1 MTPIVEGA
9 VLGSDLDGQFY
20 SLLNVKSLDPVPPNL
35 ATADDARLTD
45 VREPIPGSVTNV
57 SVAADAAIDQS
68 KLNLNGQIP
77 TAWLGSVTGTAAD
90 GSLAEYASN
99 KNQPGGYAGLDATG
113 KIPSANLPDAVGLA
127 TVTSIGISLPPELRL
142 ATGDTN
148 PITTSGTW
156 HLEWIPLA
164 AAAWFGTTA
173 AGTPAFQSGPF
184 PLSFIPNLDASQ
196 VVSGTFDPA
205 RMPVA
210 HGVGGTHAIGAVPD
224 PGDVGTGL
232 VTDYLGR
239 DMLWHTAPTIA
250 VGYQTALPAPTLTV
264 SPATGLR
271 TVTPGYDPSVPAN
284 EPYQDATFF
293 YSTTSAV
300 AGFAEFPDVG
310 YVQTSAATI
319 WVYAAHPGYNNSPI
333 VHNP

>member
-1 MTPIVEGA
+1 MEFWEPILTVSFIICSMLE
-9 VLGSDLDGQFY
+9 V
-20 SLLNVKSLDPVPPNL
+20 VDPPPPNL
-35 ATADDARLTD
+35 ATSDDVRLTD
-45 VREPIPGSVTNV
+45 VREPMPGSVTNA
-57 SVAADAAIDQS
+57 SVADDAAIDQS

-173 AGTPAFQSGPF
+173 AGTPAFQYGPF

-205 RMPVA
+205 IMPVA

-264 SPATGLR
+264 STPVGGHR
-271 TVTPGYDPSVPAN
+271 IVTPGYDPSVPTN
-284 EPYQDATFF
+284 DPFQDATFF
-293 YSTTSAV
+293 YAILAGTTPPTS
-300 AGFAEFPDVG
+300 GFVEFPDVG
-310 YVQTSAATI
+310 YVQILTADKI
-319 WVYAAHPGYNNSPI
+319 WVYAAHPGYNNSPMA
-333 VHNP
+333 HDP